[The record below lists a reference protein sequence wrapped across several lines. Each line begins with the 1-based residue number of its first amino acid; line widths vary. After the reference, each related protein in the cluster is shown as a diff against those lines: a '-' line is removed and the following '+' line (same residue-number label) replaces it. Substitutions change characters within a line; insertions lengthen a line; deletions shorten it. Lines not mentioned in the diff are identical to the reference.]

1 MILERPLISKGIF
14 FVRML
19 LILLLVYAAVSKLLD
34 FHDFDVQLKKSPML
48 APNADW
54 IVWIVPFSELLVS
67 ILLLVP
73 RYVLLG
79 LYSSFSLLVGFTT
92 YIVLVLH
99 FTENIP
105 CSCGGILE
113 SLGWTEHIVFNLF
126 FIVMAV
132 LAIFLITHQ
141 KNYTHINNDIL
152 LRNKVRRTRKP
163 VKKSRENL

>member
-1 MILERPLISKGIF
+1 MILQRPLISKGIF

-19 LILLLVYAAVSKLLD
+19 FILLFVYAAVSKLLD
-34 FHDFDVQLKKSPML
+34 FDDFAVQLKKSPVL

-54 IVWIVPFSELLVS
+54 IVWIVPSSELLVS
-67 ILLLVP
+67 ILLVIP
-73 RYVLLG
+73 KFTLLG
-79 LYSSFSLLVGFTT
+79 LYSFFSLMVGFTT
-92 YIVLVLH
+92 YIILVLH

-132 LAIFLITHQ
+132 LAIILITVQ
-141 KNYTHINNDIL
+141 KKLYPYKQRHFIAQ
-152 LRNKVRRTRKP
+152 
-163 VKKSRENL
+163 